1 MYPSLI
7 YHTPSARDHQCLNAQ
22 RGEKLKKQTKGD
34 FFFYKLRLQKVAAVG
49 SEGREPPRKAI
60 NPPKLSG
67 SDSLENC
74 KIL

>member
-1 MYPSLI
+1 VI
-7 YHTPSARDHQCLNAQ
+7 
-22 RGEKLKKQTKGD
+22 

-67 SDSLENC
+67 AKLENC